1 MIVLFA
7 RVTLAGGRRQWIRS
21 VQRAIHT
28 HDVQSILLAGPK
40 LISGGSQ
47 TLQIMFPSSS
57 QLTLILLFTNRS
69 RYLFK
74 HFVVPAQNIEQISAI
89 TTGNPCYNLKS
100 KVRFVNVVSP

>member
-40 LISGGSQ
+40 LISGGK
-47 TLQIMFPSSS
+47 
-57 QLTLILLFTNRS
+57 QLVISDNLISFQQL
-69 RYLFK
+69 
-74 HFVVPAQNIEQISAI
+74 
-89 TTGNPCYNLKS
+89 
-100 KVRFVNVVSP
+100 